1 MDAREKE
8 MSRLSKSIN
17 GLIEAV
23 RRPTGGTTDPIPKG
37 WLTIPDIQ
45 KHYGFRWRHS
55 ASTRALAMFTRGL
68 LDRKLVRQFSG
79 VMCCR
84 SYIYRIL
91 PPSKSLADAD
101 KLFLAAGTEKIPK
114 GWATAKDIALAL
126 NVSTQ
131 AVWQMANRHKV
142 PSRFYR
148 VRRGLSG
155 VCASR
160 HFQIETMRRLHL
172 KR

>member
-1 MDAREKE
+1 MTQN
-8 MSRLSKSIN
+8 SRITKAIN

-23 RRPTGGTTDPIPKG
+23 RRPTGVATDPIPKG
-37 WLTIPDIQ
+37 WLTVPDIQ
-45 KHYGFRWRHS
+45 KHYGFRWRHT
-55 ASTRALAMFTRGL
+55 ASTRAAALFDRGL

-91 PPSKSLADAD
+91 PPSKTLADAD
-101 KLFLAAGTEKIPK
+101 KLFLASGSEKVPK
-114 GWATAKDIALAL
+114 GWATARQIADSLGI
-126 NVSTQ
+126 SMQ
-131 AVWQMANRHKV
+131 AVWQMATRHNL

-155 VCASR
+155 VSASR
-160 HFQIETMRRLHL
+160 HFQIETLRRLHL